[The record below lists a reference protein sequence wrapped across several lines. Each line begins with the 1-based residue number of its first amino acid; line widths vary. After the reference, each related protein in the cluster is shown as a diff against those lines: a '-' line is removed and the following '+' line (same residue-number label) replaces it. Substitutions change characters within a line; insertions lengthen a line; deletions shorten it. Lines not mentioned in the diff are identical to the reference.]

1 MIEEAP
7 EAADLR
13 QAIEKRKRRQATIN
27 AFHRT
32 FATKDGKIALDVLRA
47 AFKTDQPAFLNV
59 GGKEGVRY
67 DPLHAAKR
75 DGQRDV
81 ILQIDAYLR
90 EPIEGDG
97 NIETAKPRVKTT

>member
-1 MIEEAP
+1 MSEDIK
-7 EAADLR
+7 L
-13 QAIEKRKRRQATIN
+13 AIEKRRRKQLTVN

-32 FATKDGKIALDVLRA
+32 FATKDGKLAMEVLKA

-59 GGKEGVRY
+59 AGKDGGIRF
-67 DPLHAAKR
+67 DPLCAAKR

-81 ILQIDAYLR
+81 ILQIEAFLS

-97 NIETAKPRVKTT
+97 NIKDAKPRVKTA